1 MKLSNMVNVIPILAR
16 GDQYTK
22 KEVLELKKQY
32 DKMFSQYHVDIY
44 DCLNIN
50 DEQFKTEL
58 KEG

>member
-1 MKLSNMVNVIPILAR
+1 MVNVIPILAR

-22 KEVLELKKQY
+22 NEVLELKKHY

-50 DEQFKTEL
+50 DEQFKSEL